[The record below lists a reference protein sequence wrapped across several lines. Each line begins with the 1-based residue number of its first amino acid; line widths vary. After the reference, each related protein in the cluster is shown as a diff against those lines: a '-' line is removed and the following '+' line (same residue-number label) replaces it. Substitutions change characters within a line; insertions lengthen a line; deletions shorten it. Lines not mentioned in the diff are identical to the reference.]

1 MSDARRK
8 VNPHLTK
15 TMSLFILLPL
25 TIPCKMTGDAQRDVY
40 AFHNKDYSE
49 GRKGFMKGFLQK

>member
-1 MSDARRK
+1 
-8 VNPHLTK
+8 
-15 TMSLFILLPL
+15 
-25 TIPCKMTGDAQRDVY
+25 MTGDAQRDVY